1 MLTRPSVTVEAAG
14 PDWPSQTQTPVQKAH
29 LSANAWISLSEMCLC
44 DKTKRGNWPGAHSQ
58 AIVSAVEHSN
68 FREHQIRP
76 QGDHGGSRQKQDH
89 STIIS
94 NVKTWTFQDKDAV
107 QTTKMTYPSP
117 YPP

>member
-14 PDWPSQTQTPVQKAH
+14 PDWPPQTQTPVQKAH

-44 DKTKRGNWPGAHSQ
+44 DKIKRGNWPGAHSQ

-76 QGDHGGSRQKQDH
+76 QGTMVD
-89 STIIS
+89 
-94 NVKTWTFQDKDAV
+94 QDKNKTIP
-107 QTTKMTYPSP
+107 QSYLMSKHGHFKIRMLSKPQK
-117 YPP
+117 